1 MKQRSQDTTHHD
13 PGERMKGD
21 GKGDAAYT
29 CPMHPEIQRDK
40 PGKCPKCGMELV
52 PKESTDNFP
61 KPETIYTCPMHPEV
75 KSSKPG
81 KCPKCGMDLVRKQN
95 GEVHEASGHGEH
107 GDMTDMTRDMRRP
120 WLWTN
125 SMLVMLGL
133 WLISSPVTFGY
144 ESEQMLRSDI
154 ISGALLAIFAGVA
167 FIPRYDFIG
176 RWGACFVGTW
186 LQFAPLVFWAPTSQ
200 AFITDTLIGAL
211 AIAFSVLV
219 PMMPGMAHHMEM
231 MKPGPE
237 IPPGWTYNPSSW
249 HQRTP
254 MIIAAF
260 LGWIFSRYLAAFQLG
275 YIDQIWEPFFGDG
288 TVSVLTSAVSKS
300 FPISDA
306 GLGATAYTIELL
318 MALMGG
324 VTRWRTMPWMV
335 TFFFILVVP
344 LGVTSIVLVILQ
356 PVAVGS
362 WCTICLLTALIM
374 LIMIPYTVDEVVA
387 MVQFMKRSARQG
399 KSFWRTFWVGGTL
412 DEENK
417 DERTAQYGAPLSQ
430 MIHAGLWGVNAP
442 WNLVLST
449 VLGLW
454 LMFAPSALGFGGSLA
469 DSDHLVGAL
478 IVTFSVIAMA
488 EVVRYVRFVNIV
500 LGAWLIAAPF
510 ILEGGNTT
518 AMWNDVVMGIL
529 VILAS
534 IKKGQIREHYGT
546 YDSSII

>member
-1 MKQRSQDTTHHD
+1 MKQKRQDAIHHD
-13 PGERMKGD
+13 PGQGMKGD
-21 GKGDAAYT
+21 GKGDVAYT
-29 CPMHPEIQRDK
+29 CPMHPEIQSDK
-40 PGKCPKCGMELV
+40 PG
-52 PKESTDNFP
+52 N
-61 KPETIYTCPMHPEV
+61 
-75 KSSKPG
+75 
-81 KCPKCGMDLVRKQN
+81 CPKCGMDLVPKQS
-95 GEVHEASGHGEH
+95 GKGAETSGHEEH

-125 SMLVMLGL
+125 SLLIMLGL
-133 WLISSPVTFGY
+133 WLISSPLSFGY
-144 ESEQMLRSDI
+144 ESPQMFWNDI
-154 ISGALLAIFAGVA
+154 ISGTLLAFFAGLA
-167 FIPRYDFIG
+167 FIPRHDFIG
-176 RWGACFVGTW
+176 RWGACLVGTW
-186 LQFAPLVFWAPTSQ
+186 LQFAPLIFWAPTSQ

-249 HQRTP
+249 HQRAP

-275 YIDQIWEPFFGDG
+275 YIDEIWEPFFGNG
-288 TVSVLTSAVSKS
+288 TVSVLTSDVSKS

-306 GLGATAYTIELL
+306 GLGAAAYTIELL

-335 TFFFILVVP
+335 TFFFVLVVP

-387 MVQFMKRSARQG
+387 MVQFMKRSVREG

-417 DERTAQYGAPLSQ
+417 DERTAQYGAPFSQ
-430 MIHAGLWGVNAP
+430 MIRSGLWGVNAP
-442 WNLVLST
+442 WNLVLGT
-449 VLGLW
+449 ALGLW

-469 DSDHLVGAL
+469 DSDHFVGAL
-478 IVTFSVIAMA
+478 IITFAVIAMA
-488 EVVRYVRFVNIV
+488 EVVRYVRFINIL

-510 ILEGGNTT
+510 LLEGGDTIS
-518 AMWNDVVMGIL
+518 MWNDIIMGIL

-534 IKKGQIREHYGT
+534 IKKGKIREHYGT